1 MIDFPEK
8 TLADK
13 PEISINRWLLLL
25 LILAVILTLWMM
37 LRQET
42 TDTDHTIEVI
52 NQKNAVQDPIAK
64 LSSVNITPSK
74 KGVLMARQQPL
85 IPWQKLEREPLSSQ
99 PHDLFKVHSWLVL
112 APVRKAKPLPAPL
125 PVAPP
130 APFTYL
136 GKLDDSPTGTQ
147 FFLMEN
153 GRLFSVLKGE
163 KIDRQWRLDNE
174 DASSLHLTFL
184 PLNLP
189 QTLTKASKSVFLPG
203 TVPESQP
210 VESPPAELNL

>member
-1 MIDFPEK
+1 MISIPKK
-8 TLADK
+8 TLVGK
-13 PEISINRWLLLL
+13 PATPINKWLLLL

-64 LSSVNITPSK
+64 LSSANIISSK
-74 KGVLMARQQPL
+74 KGALMTRQQPL

-99 PHDLFKVHSWLVL
+99 PHDLFKVHSWLVR
-112 APVRKAKPLPAPL
+112 APVRKVKPPPAPL

-130 APFTYL
+130 APFTYV

-153 GRLFSVLKGE
+153 GRLFSVHKGE
-163 KIDRQWRLDNE
+163 KIDQQWRLDNE

-189 QTLTKASKSVFLPG
+189 QILTKAAKSVFLPA
-203 TVPESQP
+203 PESF
-210 VESPPAELNL
+210 ESSPAELNL

>member
-1 MIDFPEK
+1 MINFPEK
-8 TLADK
+8 TLGGK
-13 PEISINRWLLLL
+13 PTASINRWLLLS

-37 LRQET
+37 LREDN
-42 TDTDHTIEVI
+42 TDNTIEVI
-52 NQKNAVQDPIAK
+52 NQKNAVQDPKANR
-64 LSSVNITPSK
+64 SSANIIPSK
-74 KGVLMARQQPL
+74 KEVLMARQQPL

-130 APFTYL
+130 APFTYI

-153 GRLFSVLKGE
+153 GRLFSVHKGE
-163 KIDRQWRLDNE
+163 KIDQQWRLDNE

-189 QTLTKASKSVFLPG
+189 QILAKAANSVFLPP
-203 TVPESQP
+203 PEP
-210 VESPPAELNL
+210 AESSPAELNL

>member
-1 MIDFPEK
+1 MIHFPEK
-8 TLADK
+8 TLVGK
-13 PEISINRWLLLL
+13 PETSINRWLLLL
-25 LILAVILTLWMM
+25 LILVVILTLWMM

-42 TDTDHTIEVI
+42 SDTDNTIEVI
-52 NQKNAVQDPIAK
+52 KQTNAVQDPIGK
-64 LSSVNITPSK
+64 LSITNITPSK
-74 KGVLMARQQPL
+74 KRILTAKQDSL
-85 IPWQKLEREPLSSQ
+85 IPWQKLERAPLSSQ
-99 PHDLFKVHSWLVL
+99 PHDLFKVHSWLVR

-130 APFTYL
+130 APFTYV

-163 KIDRQWRLDNE
+163 KIDRLWRLDNE
-174 DASSLHLTFL
+174 DASSLYLTFL

-189 QTLTKASKSVFLPG
+189 QTLTKASKSVFLPA
-203 TVPESQP
+203 PESFEP
-210 VESPPAELNL
+210 LPAELNL

>member
-8 TLADK
+8 TLGGK
-13 PEISINRWLLLL
+13 PATSINGWLLLL

-37 LRQET
+37 LRQDATSTE
-42 TDTDHTIEVI
+42 HTIEVI
-52 NQKNAVQDPIAK
+52 NQKNAVQDPIAN
-64 LSSVNITPSK
+64 LSNSNSLPSEQRLLAAK
-74 KGVLMARQQPL
+74 PQPL

-112 APVRKAKPLPAPL
+112 APIRKVKPLPAPL

-130 APFTYL
+130 APFTYM

-147 FFLMEN
+147 FFLMDN
-153 GRLFSVLKGE
+153 GRLFSVHKGE
-163 KIDRQWRLDNE
+163 KIDPQWRLDNE

-189 QTLTKASKSVFLPG
+189 QTLTKASKSVFLPA
-203 TVPESQP
+203 PDP
-210 VESPPAELNL
+210 VESSPAELNL